1 MSDVIKF
8 TLGLAD
14 PSLED
19 EEKLRFASKFLPELH
34 NLDEVEKA
42 DRAEDLSPE
51 LSSKPGFA
59 TLVGVLTAEVSI
71 KNVKAFFGFLNDRLV
86 DKPIKVSVKL
96 GDKEVEIE
104 AKSRQELAEGEK
116 TVLNVIA
123 ALNRASDA

>member
-19 EEKLRFASKFLPELH
+19 EEKLRFASKFLPELR

-71 KNVKAFFGFLNDRLV
+71 KNVN
-86 DKPIKVSVKL
+86 
-96 GDKEVEIE
+96 
-104 AKSRQELAEGEK
+104 
-116 TVLNVIA
+116 
-123 ALNRASDA
+123 